1 MWYIAARNLSIQ
13 TSCRAA
19 SLLLHSILSH
29 NLLAYHDMSD
39 DINNMITAADVSG
52 PAILVDS
59 SVILMT
65 KLLQLRK
72 TQLPNASYA
81 TCSYIVRWLF
91 LRWDPGKSSSI
102 VGKPVLRN

>member
-1 MWYIAARNLSIQ
+1 
-13 TSCRAA
+13 
-19 SLLLHSILSH
+19 
-29 NLLAYHDMSD
+29 MSD
-39 DINNMITAADVSG
+39 DINNMVTAADVSG

-65 KLLQLRK
+65 KLLHLRK

-91 LRWDPGKSSSI
+91 LRWNPGKPSSI
-102 VGKPVLRN
+102 VGKLVLRN